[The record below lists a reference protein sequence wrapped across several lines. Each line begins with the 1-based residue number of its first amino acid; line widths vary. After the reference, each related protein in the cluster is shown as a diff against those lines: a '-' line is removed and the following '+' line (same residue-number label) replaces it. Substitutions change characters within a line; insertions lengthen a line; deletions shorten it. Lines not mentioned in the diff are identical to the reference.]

1 MPSRRILLINH
12 EYPPLGGMAG
22 NATRHIARGLAKLG
36 HKPYVLTTAWP
47 GLPETEERDGV
58 VIKRI
63 ASRRA
68 DMRHLGANEGARFIA
83 NALWVAQG
91 LARQWKIDI
100 ALPFFTLPAAPV
112 ALFLKRRRFIP
123 YVVALQAGDVP
134 RRTPRHSWTMEALIH
149 RGVRHLWRS
158 AGAVVAL
165 SDHLADAA
173 RGFDPHVPIDVI
185 PYGADVDGVTPKE
198 SYVANGDVR
207 LLYVGRLEKPKG
219 LDVLLAALAK
229 VSSALKWRLTFA
241 GDGSEW
247 PVVAALAGRYAL
259 IDRIELLGWQGWNT
273 LPPLYRGADLF
284 VLPSHIEDSM
294 PAALLEAMASG
305 LPVVS
310 TRVTG
315 ASEAVLDQQ
324 TGLLVPP
331 GDSDALAD
339 ALTRAMVDPTC
350 WEPLGRAGRARIESY
365 YSWTNVAEKWVDVI
379 ERVLAKPSSVLF

>member
-12 EYPPLGGMAG
+12 EYPPLGGVCG
-22 NATRHIARGLAKLG
+22 NATRHIARGLANLG

-47 GLPETEERDGV
+47 GLPAQDEIDGV

-63 ASRRA
+63 ASPRA
-68 DMRHLGANEGARFIA
+68 DMRKLSAGEGTRFIA

-91 LARQWKIDI
+91 LAARWKIDI
-100 ALPFFTLPAAPV
+100 ALPFFTLPAAPL

-123 YVVALQAGDVP
+123 YVLALQAGDVP
-134 RRTPRHSWTMEALIH
+134 HRQPRHNWTTEALLH
-149 RGVRHLWRS
+149 RGVKHVWRS
-158 AGAVVAL
+158 AGAVVAP
-165 SDHLADAA
+165 SESLAATA
-173 RGFDPHVPIDVI
+173 RAFDPQPAVDII
-185 PYGADVDGVTPKE
+185 PYGAAVDGVTPKE
-198 SYVANGDVR
+198 TYAHSGDVR
-207 LLYVGRLEKPKG
+207 LLFVGRLEKQKG

-229 VSSALKWRLTFA
+229 VSSALKWRLTLA
-241 GDGSEW
+241 GDGPDW

-273 LPPLYRGADLF
+273 LPPLYRQADVF
-284 VLPSHIEDSM
+284 VMPSRENGM
-294 PAALLEAMASG
+294 PAALLEAMAAG

-310 TRVTG
+310 TSVTG
-315 ASEAVLDQQ
+315 AGEAVQDGK

-379 ERVLAKPSSVLF
+379 ERVLAASSRFPL